1 MEDLDKILSDVALEE
16 ERLDASEK
24 EDWWCME
31 CEHGP
36 MEHKED
42 KCTRCGARSGK
53 VNYEEEMDGWED
65 EDIES
70 EVEEIW

>member
-16 ERLDASEK
+16 DFIDAVDK

-36 MEHKED
+36 MAFKED

-53 VNYEEEMDGWED
+53 RYNDEEMDGWSES
-65 EDIES
+65 DIES
-70 EVEEIW
+70 EVEEIY